1 MFIIVYFDNR
11 EFTEQQYNTY
21 ILKKYLS
28 IHYTEEKAISIMR
41 NNTDKLPQ
49 IAKALGERDIAF
61 FCLYYLQD
69 IFVVKDNNEA
79 RQLSETHYEMWDLL
93 NKSFVLDE
101 IDKLNVVCPRGMAK
115 TTVNNLALVIWLICY
130 RKSKFTLIGA
140 KKDDDAAQFIDSIK
154 KVITENKKIIDN
166 FGLLIDKKH
175 YKVNSN
181 EIEFTNG
188 TYIRAVGSASSV
200 RGANFKGI
208 RPSVVLL
215 DDFQDEKDIL
225 TEEAR
230 EKKWNKF
237 CKEIEKVGDTAVFR
251 NGKKVKAA
259 TKIISIGTVLHN
271 DCLISRLTRN
281 KDYYTVLKRAIL
293 LQPNETVEDI
303 LESDLWI
310 ECKRLYFNDKDTN
323 AKDTA
328 RQFYL
333 DNKANMNF
341 PVLWEEKWN
350 CFDDIAV
357 SYWENR
363 QAFMSEMMNDA
374 TSIGV
379 KWFKSIATQSKEEI
393 ENHDFVKT
401 MLCIDP
407 ASTTNKKSDFTAMVV
422 GSEADNDF
430 SYMRELV
437 LERYTFNEYCEKVI
451 ELLKQYDDITHIF
464 IEKNTYQGADAI
476 KIKELIENEPSLRNR
491 TIEFINEMQRKNKD
505 EKISTIVDSVNNG
518 QIIFVDNNKEFTNQ
532 ILEFQGQKWTV
543 HDDAIDCIAEWS
555 TRIKTIEVISKIEL
569 LPRSLLF

>member
-1 MFIIVYFDNR
+1 MIYFDNR
-11 EFTEQQYNTY
+11 EFTNQQYNTY
-21 ILKKYLS
+21 ILRKYLS
-28 IHYTEEKAISIMR
+28 IHYTEEKAISIIK
-41 NNTDKLPQ
+41 NNVDKLPQ

-79 RQLSETHYEMWDLL
+79 RQLSSTHYEMWDLL

-115 TTVNNLALVIWLICY
+115 TTVNNLSLVIWLICY
-130 RKSKFTLIGA
+130 KKSKFTLIGA
-140 KKDDDAAQFIDSIK
+140 KKDDDAQQFIDSIK

-181 EIEFTNG
+181 EIEFANG

-208 RPSVVLL
+208 RPQVVLL

-237 CKEIEKVGDTAVFR
+237 CKEIEKVGDTAVYR
-251 NGKKVKAA
+251 NNKKVKAA

-293 LQPNETVEDI
+293 LQPDETVEDI
-303 LESDLWI
+303 LESELWLQ
-310 ECKRLYFNDKDTN
+310 CKKLYFNDKDAN
-323 AKDTA
+323 AKETA
-328 RQFYL
+328 RQFYF
-333 DNKANMNF
+333 DNKDNMIF

-379 KWFKSIATQSKEEI
+379 KWFKSIATQCKEEI
-393 ENHDFVKT
+393 ENHYFVKT

-407 ASTTNKKSDFTAMVV
+407 ASTTSKKSDFTAMVV
-422 GSEADNDF
+422 ASESDNDF

-451 ELLKQYDDITHIF
+451 ELLKQYDDINHIF
-464 IEKNTYQGADAI
+464 IEKNTYQSADVI

-518 QIIFVDNNKEFTNQ
+518 QIIFVDNNKEFINQ

-543 HDDAIDCIAEWS
+543 HDDAIDCVAEWAI
-555 TRIKTIEVISKIEL
+555 RIKTIEVVSKLEL